1 MKLLSKSKISLT
13 SYLSKV
19 YISSLFTS
27 VHLERTVK
35 SIAKRI
41 YNDIL
46 VPIIKRKH
54 AMKKLIIGACTK
66 TAFYSNRK
74 IYKEIK
80 EKSEG
85 SLMGPA
91 LTNIIRTIKRAT
103 VSDLLDQS
111 LLKLHIQICCCSKQI
126 HHQINPCVESTEN
139 KGKCR

>member
-1 MKLLSKSKISLT
+1 M
-13 SYLSKV
+13 
-19 YISSLFTS
+19 
-27 VHLERTVK
+27 K

-54 AMKKLIIGACTK
+54 AMKKLIIGACTM

-91 LTNIIRTIKRAT
+91 LANIIRTAIKRAT
-103 VSDLLDQS
+103 LSDLLDQS